1 MIEVQL
7 YGSLRRYGDSSRSD
21 AESTRFVSAEAGEEL
36 TLASVL
42 EQLGIP
48 SLEVAQV
55 FLNGALLE
63 TCCSMAPWLGYQTIC
78 RGCDD
83 FLDTPI
89 HDGDRLGL
97 FPLKMAMLVV

>member
-7 YGSLRRYGDSSRSD
+7 YGSLRRYGDSTRSD
-21 AESTRFVSAEAGEEL
+21 QESTRFVEITEAEI
-36 TLASVL
+36 TLAQLL

-48 SLEVAQV
+48 ALEVSQV

-83 FLDTPI
+83 FLDTPLR
-89 HDGDRLGL
+89 DGDRLGL